1 MPQLPKKF
9 LRIRDTIFILPD
21 DFNGEVPDAM
31 KAFLQHVVEN
41 DGKPVEFA
49 DPNGVY
55 TALGVI
61 LALTPENK
69 VSYDSAIYKLIGDN
83 YYIELPKRRVT
94 QKENIPQEGKGGE
107 A

>member
-1 MPQLPKKF
+1 MSQLPKKF
-9 LRIRDTIFILPD
+9 LRIRDAVFILPD
-21 DFNGEVPDAM
+21 DFDGEVPDAM
-31 KAFLQHVVEN
+31 KAFLKHVTEH
-41 DGKPVEFA
+41 DGKPVNFV

-69 VSYDSAIYKLIGDN
+69 VSYDSSIYKLIGNN
-83 YYIELPKRRVT
+83 YYIELPKRGAS
-94 QKENIPQEGKGGE
+94 QNEDNPISNEGE